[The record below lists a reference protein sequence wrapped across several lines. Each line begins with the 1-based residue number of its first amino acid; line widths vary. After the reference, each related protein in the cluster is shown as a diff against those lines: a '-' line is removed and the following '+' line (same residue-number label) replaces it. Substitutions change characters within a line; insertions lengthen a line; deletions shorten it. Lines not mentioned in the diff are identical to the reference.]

1 MMDKKEI
8 SQMIDLSC
16 VRADS
21 TIAEIDQAVKLSIEH
36 GVFAI
41 FVLPAHMPYLVEK
54 LSGTLVL
61 PAATV
66 SFPSGADSTATK
78 ITEVKEQMAM
88 GCKEFDM
95 VNNIAWL
102 KSGKDDLYRDDI
114 RAVVDAA
121 GGLPVKVIL
130 ECHYLTDDEIVH
142 ACELAADVGVA
153 YVKTGTGWA
162 PTGATVEN
170 IALMKK
176 TVGERCQVKAAGG
189 VADKATL
196 LAMYNAGATRFGI
209 GVRTAKRILED
220 ASTGTGESVNY

>member
-1 MMDKKEI
+1 MDKKEI
-8 SQMIDLSC
+8 AAMMDLSC

-21 TIAEIDQAVKLSIEH
+21 TLSEIDEAVAISIEH

-41 FVLPAHMPYLVEK
+41 FVLPAHMPYLIEK
-54 LSGTLVL
+54 IGDAPVL
-61 PAATV
+61 AAATV
-66 SFPSGADSTATK
+66 GFPDGAASTAGK
-78 ITEVKEQMAM
+78 VAEVKEQMAM

-102 KSGKDDLYRDDI
+102 KSGRDDLYRDDI

-121 GGLPVKVIL
+121 DGLPVKVIL
-130 ECHYLTDDEIVH
+130 ECHYLTDAEIVR
-142 ACELAADVGVA
+142 ACGLAVDAGVE

-162 PTGATVEN
+162 PTGATLEN

-176 TVGERCQVKAAGG
+176 TVGDRCRVKAAGG

-196 LAMYNAGATRFGI
+196 LAMHAAGAARFGI
-209 GVRTAKRILED
+209 GVRTAKCILED
-220 ASTGTGESVNY
+220 ADGGGSY

>member
-1 MMDKKEI
+1 MDMDKRTI
-8 SQMIDLSC
+8 AQMMDLSC

-21 TIAEIDQAVKLSIEH
+21 TLAEMDEAVELSVAH

-54 LSGTLVL
+54 IGDAPVL

-66 SFPSGADSTATK
+66 GFPSGAVSTAAK
-78 ITEVKEQMAM
+78 AAEVKEQMAL

-102 KSGKDDLYRDDI
+102 KAGKDQLYRDDI
-114 RAVVDAA
+114 RGVIDAA
-121 GGLPVKVIL
+121 EGLPVKVIL
-130 ECHYLTDDEIVH
+130 ECHYLTNDEIVR
-142 ACELAADVGVA
+142 ACEIAAVAGVT

-162 PTGATVEN
+162 ETGATIEN
-170 IALMKK
+170 ITLMKK

-196 LAMYNAGATRFGI
+196 LAMHAAGATRFGI
-209 GVRTAKRILED
+209 GVRTAKAILED
-220 ASTGTGESVNY
+220 GAAGEGAVY

>member
-1 MMDKKEI
+1 MNKRQI
-8 SQMIDLSC
+8 AQMIDLSC

-21 TIAEIDQAVKLSIEH
+21 TLAEIDEAVWLSVAH

-54 LSGTLVL
+54 IGDAPVL

-66 SFPSGADSTATK
+66 SFPGGATSTAAK
-78 ITEVKEQMAM
+78 IAEVKEQMAL

-102 KSGKDDLYRDDI
+102 KSGKYDLYRDDI
-114 RAVVDAA
+114 RAVVEAA
-121 GGLPVKVIL
+121 DGLPVKVIL
-130 ECHYLTDDEIVH
+130 ECHYLTDDEI
-142 ACELAADVGVA
+142 ARGCDIAADAGVA

-176 TVGERCQVKAAGG
+176 TVGDRCKVKAAGG
-189 VADKATL
+189 VADTPTL
-196 LAMYNAGATRFGI
+196 LAMYDAGATRFGI
-209 GVRTAKRILED
+209 GVRTGKLILED
-220 ASTGTGESVNY
+220 ASIGSGEPGDY